1 MSSIA
6 TKIAVAASGA
16 ARRIGATLDSL
27 GASMEVAK
35 YTERLVPSSR
45 IVSVDGVAPALPGA
59 NNFIAPSASVIGNV
73 TIGEHSSV
81 WYGATVRGD
90 VNTVKIG
97 SKTSVG
103 DRAVIHVAKIQGDHP
118 TTIGNNVTIG
128 AGAIVHACII
138 DDLVVIGE
146 SAQVMDGARV
156 GTNSIVGPASIVTP
170 GTTIPS
176 GELWT
181 GSPAKK
187 ERALTSNEIAEIAE
201 NAHETLELAYL
212 HSVENSKD
220 YKQLV
225 DEEEDRLDRKLRKG
239 AWHDP
244 NIPDPN
250 DVLGMGVPGRIFNS
264 TLNQPEEGLSI
275 REERN
280 KMSQEYGFVKAYPD
294 EYVPKTKKE
303 EEEK

>member
-1 MSSIA
+1 MA

-16 ARRIGATLDSL
+16 ARRIGATLDSI
-27 GASMEVAK
+27 GAGIEVAK

-90 VNTVKIG
+90 VNTVHIG

-103 DRAVIHVAKIQGDHP
+103 DRAVVHVAKIQGDHP
-118 TTIGNNVTIG
+118 TKIGDNVTIG
-128 AGAIVHACII
+128 ANAIVHACTI

-146 SAQVMDGARV
+146 SAQVMDGATV
-156 GTNSIVGPASIVTP
+156 STNSIVAPASIVTP
-170 GTTIPS
+170 GTTVPS
-176 GELWT
+176 GELWS

-187 ERALTSNEIAEIAE
+187 ERALTTEEIAAISES
-201 NAHETLELAYL
+201 AHDTLELAYL

-220 YKQLV
+220 YQQLI
-225 DEEEDRLDRKLRKG
+225 EEDEDRLDRKLRKK
-239 AWHDP
+239 AWFDP
-244 NIPDPN
+244 NIADPN
-250 DVLGMGVPGRIFNS
+250 DVLGQGVPGRIFNS
-264 TLNQPEEGLSI
+264 TLTNPEEGLTFNDEKEAAS
-275 REERN
+275 
-280 KMSQEYGFVKAYPD
+280 KKA
-294 EYVPKTKKE
+294 
-303 EEEK
+303 

>member
-1 MSSIA
+1 MA

-90 VNTVKIG
+90 VNIVKIG

-103 DRAVIHVAKIQGDHP
+103 DRAVVHVAKIQGDHP
-118 TTIGNNVTIG
+118 TSIGDNVTIG
-128 AGAIVHACII
+128 ANAIVHACTI
-138 DDLVVIGE
+138 DDMVIIGE
-146 SAQVMDGARV
+146 SAQIMDGAKV
-156 GTNSIVGPASIVTP
+156 SSNSIVAPASIVTP
-170 GTTIPS
+170 GTIVPS
-176 GELWT
+176 GELWS

-187 ERALTSNEIAEIAE
+187 ERALTSEEIAEISE
-201 NAHETLELAYL
+201 SAHDTLELAYL

-220 YKQLV
+220 YKQLIE
-225 DEEEDRLDRKLRKG
+225 EEEDRLDRKLRKK
-239 AWHDP
+239 AWFDP
-244 NIPDPN
+244 NIPDPD
-250 DVLGMGVPGRIFNS
+250 DVLGQGVPGRIFNS
-264 TLNQPEEGLSI
+264 TLTNPEEGLKM
-275 REERN
+275 RAER
-280 KMSQEYGFVKAYPD
+280 KAASGNS
-294 EYVPKTKKE
+294 KA
-303 EEEK
+303 

>member
-1 MSSIA
+1 MA

-16 ARRIGATLDSL
+16 ARRIGAKLDSL

-103 DRAVIHVAKIQGDHP
+103 DRAVVHVAKIQGDHP
-118 TTIGNNVTIG
+118 TSIGDNVTIG
-128 AGAIVHACII
+128 ANAIVHACTI

-146 SAQVMDGARV
+146 SAQIMDGAKV
-156 GTNSIVGPASIVTP
+156 STNSIVAPASIVTP

-176 GELWT
+176 GELWS

-187 ERALTSNEIAEIAE
+187 ERALTSEEIAEISE
-201 NAHETLELAYL
+201 SAHDTLELAYL

-220 YKQLV
+220 YKQLIE
-225 DEEEDRLDRKLRKG
+225 EEEDRLDRKLRKK
-239 AWHDP
+239 AWFDP
-244 NIPDPN
+244 NIPDPD
-250 DVLGMGVPGRIFNS
+250 DVLGQGVPGRIFNS
-264 TLNQPEEGLSI
+264 TLTNPEEGLKMHA
-275 REERN
+275 ER
-280 KMSQEYGFVKAYPD
+280 KAAANG
-294 EYVPKTKKE
+294 K
-303 EEEK
+303 

>member
-1 MSSIA
+1 MA

-16 ARRIGATLDSL
+16 ARRIGASLDKL
-27 GASMEVAK
+27 GATMEVAK

-103 DRAVIHVAKIQGDHP
+103 DRAVVHVAKIQGDHP
-118 TTIGNNVTIG
+118 THIGDNVTIG
-128 AGAIVHACII
+128 AGAIVHACTI

-146 SAQVMDGARV
+146 SAQVMDGAKV
-156 GTNSIVGPASIVTP
+156 SSNSIIAPASIVTP
-170 GTTIPS
+170 GTTVPS
-176 GELWT
+176 GELWS

-187 ERALTSNEIAEIAE
+187 ERALTSDEIAEIAE
-201 NAHETLELAYL
+201 SAHDTLELAYL

-225 DEEEDRLDRKLRKG
+225 EEEEDRLDRKLRKN
-239 AWHDP
+239 AWFDP

-264 TLNQPEEGLSI
+264 TLNKPEEGL
-275 REERN
+275 
-280 KMSQEYGFVKAYPD
+280 P
-294 EYVPKTKKE
+294 TKE
-303 EEEK
+303 EQGAK

>member
-1 MSSIA
+1 MSSMA

-90 VNTVKIG
+90 VNNVKIG
-97 SKTSVG
+97 SKTSIG
-103 DRAVIHVAKIQGDHP
+103 DRAVVHVAKIQGDFP
-118 TTIGNNVTIG
+118 TVIGDNVTIG
-128 AGAIVHACII
+128 AGAIVHACTI

-146 SAQVMDGARV
+146 SAQVMDGATI
-156 GTNSIVGPASIVTP
+156 GTNSVVAPASIVTP
-170 GTTIPS
+170 GTKVPS
-176 GELWT
+176 GELWS
-181 GSPAKK
+181 GSPATK
-187 ERALTSNEIAEIAE
+187 ERALTSEEIAEISE
-201 NAHETLELAYL
+201 SAHDTLELAYL

-220 YKQLV
+220 YKQLIE
-225 DEEEDRLDRKLRKG
+225 EEEDRLDRKLRKK
-239 AWHDP
+239 AWFDP
-244 NIPDPN
+244 NIPDP
-250 DVLGMGVPGRIFNS
+250 DEVLGQGVPGRIFNS
-264 TLNQPEEGLSI
+264 TLTNPEEGLKLHA
-275 REERN
+275 ERKAN
-280 KMSQEYGFVKAYPD
+280 KA
-294 EYVPKTKKE
+294 
-303 EEEK
+303 

>member
-1 MSSIA
+1 
-6 TKIAVAASGA
+6 
-16 ARRIGATLDSL
+16 
-27 GASMEVAK
+27 MEVAK

-103 DRAVIHVAKIQGDHP
+103 DRAVVHVAKIQGDHP
-118 TTIGNNVTIG
+118 TSIGDNVTIG
-128 AGAIVHACII
+128 ANAIVHACTI

-146 SAQVMDGARV
+146 SAQIMDGAKV
-156 GTNSIVGPASIVTP
+156 STNSIVAPASIVTP
-170 GTTIPS
+170 GTTVPS
-176 GELWT
+176 GELWS

-187 ERALTSNEIAEIAE
+187 ERALTSEEIAEISE
-201 NAHETLELAYL
+201 SAHDTLELAYL

-220 YKQLV
+220 YKQLI
-225 DEEEDRLDRKLRKG
+225 EEDEDRLDRKLRKR
-239 AWHDP
+239 AWFDP
-244 NIPDPN
+244 NIPDPD
-250 DVLGMGVPGRIFNS
+250 DVLGQGVPGRIFNS
-264 TLNQPEEGLSI
+264 TLTNPEEGLKMHA
-275 REERN
+275 ER
-280 KMSQEYGFVKAYPD
+280 KATANG
-294 EYVPKTKKE
+294 K
-303 EEEK
+303 

>member
-1 MSSIA
+1 MSIA
-6 TKIAVAASGA
+6 TKLAVAASGA
-16 ARRIGATLDSL
+16 ARRIGAKLDSL

-103 DRAVIHVAKIQGDHP
+103 DRAVVHVAKIQGDHP
-118 TTIGNNVTIG
+118 TSIGDNVTIG
-128 AGAIVHACII
+128 ANAIVHACTI

-146 SAQVMDGARV
+146 SAQIMDGAKV
-156 GTNSIVGPASIVTP
+156 STNSIVAPASIVTP

-176 GELWT
+176 GELWS

-187 ERALTSNEIAEIAE
+187 ERALTSEEIAEISE
-201 NAHETLELAYL
+201 SAHDTLELAYL

-220 YKQLV
+220 YKQLIE
-225 DEEEDRLDRKLRKG
+225 EEEDRLDRKLRKK
-239 AWHDP
+239 AWFDP
-244 NIPDPN
+244 NIPDPD
-250 DVLGMGVPGRIFNS
+250 DVLGQGVPGRIFNS
-264 TLNQPEEGLSI
+264 TLTNPEEGLKMHA
-275 REERN
+275 ER
-280 KMSQEYGFVKAYPD
+280 KAAANG
-294 EYVPKTKKE
+294 K
-303 EEEK
+303 

>member
-1 MSSIA
+1 MSSMA

-16 ARRIGATLDSL
+16 ARRIGATLDTL
-27 GASMEVAK
+27 GAGMEVAK

-73 TIGEHSSV
+73 TIGEHSSI

-97 SKTSVG
+97 QKTSIG
-103 DRAVIHVAKIQGDHP
+103 DRAVVHVAKIQGDFP
-118 TTIGNNVTIG
+118 TQIGNNVTIG
-128 AGAIVHACII
+128 ANAIVHACTIE
-138 DDLVVIGE
+138 DLVVIGE
-146 SAQVMDGARV
+146 SAQVMDGA
-156 GTNSIVGPASIVTP
+156 TISSNSVIAPASIVTP
-170 GTTIPS
+170 GTKVPG
-176 GELWT
+176 GELWS

-187 ERALTSNEIAEIAE
+187 ERVLTSDEIANIAE
-201 NAHETLELAYL
+201 SAHDTLELAYL

-225 DEEEDRLDRKLRKG
+225 EEEEDRLDRKLRKK
-239 AWHDP
+239 AWFDP

-264 TLNQPEEGLSI
+264 TLNLPEEGLPPPK
-275 REERN
+275 EKPKE
-280 KMSQEYGFVKAYPD
+280 KA
-294 EYVPKTKKE
+294 
-303 EEEK
+303 

>member
-1 MSSIA
+1 MSSMA

-90 VNTVKIG
+90 VNNVKIG
-97 SKTSVG
+97 SKTSIG
-103 DRAVIHVAKIQGDHP
+103 DRAVVHVAKIQGDHP
-118 TTIGNNVTIG
+118 TKIGDNVTVG
-128 AGAIVHACII
+128 AGAIVHACTLE
-138 DDLVVIGE
+138 DLVVIGE
-146 SAQVMDGARV
+146 SAQVMDGATV
-156 GTNSIVGPASIVTP
+156 KSNSIVAPASIVTP
-170 GTTIPS
+170 GTTVPS
-176 GELWT
+176 GELWS

-187 ERALTSNEIAEIAE
+187 ERALTSEEIAEISE
-201 NAHETLELAYL
+201 SAHDTLELAYL

-220 YKQLV
+220 YKQLI
-225 DEEEDRLDRKLRKG
+225 EEDEDRLDRKLRKK
-239 AWHDP
+239 AWFDP
-244 NIPDPN
+244 NIPDP
-250 DVLGMGVPGRIFNS
+250 DEVLGQGVPGRIFNS
-264 TLNQPEEGLSI
+264 TLTNPEEGLKLHAD
-275 REERN
+275 R
-280 KMSQEYGFVKAYPD
+280 KAKS
-294 EYVPKTKKE
+294 EA
-303 EEEK
+303 